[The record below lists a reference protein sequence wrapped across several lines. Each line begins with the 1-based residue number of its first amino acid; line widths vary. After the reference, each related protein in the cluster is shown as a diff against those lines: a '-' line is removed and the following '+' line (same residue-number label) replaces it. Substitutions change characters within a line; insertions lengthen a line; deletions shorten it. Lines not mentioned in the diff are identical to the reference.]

1 MKNSSKGITLIA
13 LIITI
18 IILLILAGVTISQ
31 LTENGLLYKAIKAKD
46 QTQKMQAKEELESV
60 LIEAAIEK
68 QQNEKYNSN
77 DFLNQFIISKISGAQ
92 INENNVLIKKYTF
105 LIDRELLKIISVE
118 EIQNNEEKTE
128 SLISKI
134 SEIQSNGY
142 STVKLKVKDN
152 EGTEKIVEYN
162 IHTIIYNGNL
172 ILDGISNIE
181 GATLSNNVYEFG
193 SKTTDV
199 ATENENARNMVVLK
213 VNGNLTINEGITLTA
228 CKSDDGYG
236 GPKGMMIYCTGTL
249 TNNGTVSMTARGAKA
264 EGENVYL
271 WQNLD
276 NSYEYIPAVGATGGE
291 SITKHENQSGN
302 GINGYVGNGRQ
313 TGGGGSG
320 AANAS
325 DADPIAVSGAGGNG
339 TSYSGGAGGG
349 GCNINCYSKIKAED
363 GSSTGGKGGDGIG
376 YRYSSSWA
384 SRLAGGGAGNP
395 GGNGGQND
403 SGNAID
409 GAGENGTGGLL
420 IIYSDNINNTGKIES
435 NGSKGTLYTMISGGS
450 SGGGSINIFYKN
462 NITCTGP
469 IEAKGG
475 KIKGSTDELI
485 GGNGGNGTISI
496 GNISSGTYQ
505 SDTGN
510 ISLKE
515 DKIELIKIQ
524 NEEVLGNNGNKIES
538 KTEYNIDI
546 EEKPYSAQII
556 WKSSDENIVTVNQN
570 GKIKFINPGT
580 ATITCTAKTKI
591 GIEYTDSCE
600 ITAIERLYLYYYG
613 NQFTSITGGYEKYA
627 RTGRRFS
634 ATFNNDNIYI
644 DCNAGYGGGGVFTVN
659 SIDLT
664 QYKYLKSYGQ
674 VASWATNDSAG
685 RLMATTKSKTWGS
698 SYVPDNSVTVSS
710 TGKTAELLIL
720 THDIESLQSSYY
732 ISNGFNQSHGYL
744 YEIWLE
750 K

>member
-685 RLMATTKSKTWGS
+685 RLMATTTSKTWGS

>member
-1 MKNSSKGITLIA
+1 
-13 LIITI
+13 
-18 IILLILAGVTISQ
+18 
-31 LTENGLLYKAIKAKD
+31 
-46 QTQKMQAKEELESV
+46 
-60 LIEAAIEK
+60 
-68 QQNEKYNSN
+68 
-77 DFLNQFIISKISGAQ
+77 
-92 INENNVLIKKYTF
+92 
-105 LIDRELLKIISVE
+105 
-118 EIQNNEEKTE
+118 
-128 SLISKI
+128 
-134 SEIQSNGY
+134 
-142 STVKLKVKDN
+142 
-152 EGTEKIVEYN
+152 
-162 IHTIIYNGNL
+162 
-172 ILDGISNIE
+172 
-181 GATLSNNVYEFG
+181 
-193 SKTTDV
+193 
-199 ATENENARNMVVLK
+199 
-213 VNGNLTINEGITLTA
+213 
-228 CKSDDGYG
+228 
-236 GPKGMMIYCTGTL
+236 
-249 TNNGTVSMTARGAKA
+249 
-264 EGENVYL
+264 
-271 WQNLD
+271 
-276 NSYEYIPAVGATGGE
+276 
-291 SITKHENQSGN
+291 
-302 GINGYVGNGRQ
+302 
-313 TGGGGSG
+313 
-320 AANAS
+320 
-325 DADPIAVSGAGGNG
+325 
-339 TSYSGGAGGG
+339 
-349 GCNINCYSKIKAED
+349 
-363 GSSTGGKGGDGIG
+363 
-376 YRYSSSWA
+376 
-384 SRLAGGGAGNP
+384 
-395 GGNGGQND
+395 
-403 SGNAID
+403 
-409 GAGENGTGGLL
+409 
-420 IIYSDNINNTGKIES
+420 
-435 NGSKGTLYTMISGGS
+435 MISGGS

-580 ATITCTAKTKI
+580 ATIICTAKTKI

-685 RLMATTKSKTWGS
+685 RLMATATSKTWGS
-698 SYVPDNSVTVSS
+698 SSVPANSVTVSS
-710 TGKTAELLIL
+710 TGKTAELLTL

>member
-1 MKNSSKGITLIA
+1 MKNSSKGITLIV

-291 SITKHENQSGN
+291 SVTKHENQSGN

-363 GSSTGGKGGDGIG
+363 GSSIGGKGGDGIG

-462 NITCTGP
+462 NITCTGL

-475 KIKGSTDELI
+475 KIKGSADELI

-496 GNISSGTYQ
+496 GNINSGTYQ

-644 DCNAGYGGGGVFTVN
+644 DCNAGYGGGGVFTIN

-685 RLMATTKSKTWGS
+685 RLMATTTSKTWGS

>member
-142 STVKLKVKDN
+142 FTVKLKVKDN

-199 ATENENARNMVVLK
+199 ATENENAKNMVVLK

-325 DADPIAVSGAGGNG
+325 DANPIAVSGAGGNG

-409 GAGENGTGGLL
+409 GAGKNGTGGLL

-475 KIKGSTDELI
+475 EVKGSTDELI

-515 DKIELIKIQ
+515 GEIELIKIQ
-524 NEEVLGNNGNKIES
+524 NEKVLGNNGNKIES
-538 KTEYNIDI
+538 KTEYNIEI

-613 NQFTSITGGYEKYA
+613 NQFTSITGGYEKCA

-685 RLMATTKSKTWGS
+685 RLMATATSKTWGS
-698 SYVPDNSVTVSS
+698 SSVPANSVTVSS
-710 TGKTAELLIL
+710 TGKTAELLTLI
-720 THDIESLQSSYY
+720 HDIESLQSSYY

>member
-18 IILLILAGVTISQ
+18 IIILILAGVAIAK

-46 QTQKMQAKEELESV
+46 QTQKIQAKEELERV

-68 QQNEKYNSN
+68 QQNENYNSN
-77 DFLNQFIISKISGAQ
+77 DFLNQFIISKITGAQ
-92 INENNVLIKKYTF
+92 INENNVLIKNYTF
-105 LIDRELLKIISVE
+105 LIDRELLKIISAE

-142 STVKLKVKDN
+142 STIKLKVKDN
-152 EGTEKIVEYN
+152 EETEEIVGYN
-162 IHTIIYNGNL
+162 IHTIIYDGNL

-199 ATENENARNMVVLK
+199 ATENENAKNMVVLK

-291 SITKHENQSGN
+291 SITKYENQSGN

-339 TSYSGGAGGG
+339 TSYSGGTGGG

-395 GGNGGQND
+395 RR
-403 SGNAID
+403 
-409 GAGENGTGGLL
+409 
-420 IIYSDNINNTGKIES
+420 K
-435 NGSKGTLYTMISGGS
+435 
-450 SGGGSINIFYKN
+450 
-462 NITCTGP
+462 
-469 IEAKGG
+469 
-475 KIKGSTDELI
+475 
-485 GGNGGNGTISI
+485 
-496 GNISSGTYQ
+496 
-505 SDTGN
+505 
-510 ISLKE
+510 
-515 DKIELIKIQ
+515 
-524 NEEVLGNNGNKIES
+524 
-538 KTEYNIDI
+538 
-546 EEKPYSAQII
+546 
-556 WKSSDENIVTVNQN
+556 WW
-570 GKIKFINPGT
+570 
-580 ATITCTAKTKI
+580 TK
-591 GIEYTDSCE
+591 
-600 ITAIERLYLYYYG
+600 
-613 NQFTSITGGYEKYA
+613 
-627 RTGRRFS
+627 
-634 ATFNNDNIYI
+634 
-644 DCNAGYGGGGVFTVN
+644 
-659 SIDLT
+659 
-664 QYKYLKSYGQ
+664 
-674 VASWATNDSAG
+674 
-685 RLMATTKSKTWGS
+685 
-698 SYVPDNSVTVSS
+698 
-710 TGKTAELLIL
+710 
-720 THDIESLQSSYY
+720 
-732 ISNGFNQSHGYL
+732 
-744 YEIWLE
+744 
-750 K
+750 

>member
-60 LIEAAIEK
+60 LIEATIEK

>member
-1 MKNSSKGITLIA
+1 
-13 LIITI
+13 
-18 IILLILAGVTISQ
+18 
-31 LTENGLLYKAIKAKD
+31 
-46 QTQKMQAKEELESV
+46 
-60 LIEAAIEK
+60 
-68 QQNEKYNSN
+68 
-77 DFLNQFIISKISGAQ
+77 
-92 INENNVLIKKYTF
+92 
-105 LIDRELLKIISVE
+105 
-118 EIQNNEEKTE
+118 
-128 SLISKI
+128 
-134 SEIQSNGY
+134 
-142 STVKLKVKDN
+142 
-152 EGTEKIVEYN
+152 
-162 IHTIIYNGNL
+162 
-172 ILDGISNIE
+172 
-181 GATLSNNVYEFG
+181 
-193 SKTTDV
+193 
-199 ATENENARNMVVLK
+199 
-213 VNGNLTINEGITLTA
+213 
-228 CKSDDGYG
+228 
-236 GPKGMMIYCTGTL
+236 
-249 TNNGTVSMTARGAKA
+249 
-264 EGENVYL
+264 
-271 WQNLD
+271 
-276 NSYEYIPAVGATGGE
+276 
-291 SITKHENQSGN
+291 
-302 GINGYVGNGRQ
+302 
-313 TGGGGSG
+313 
-320 AANAS
+320 
-325 DADPIAVSGAGGNG
+325 
-339 TSYSGGAGGG
+339 
-349 GCNINCYSKIKAED
+349 
-363 GSSTGGKGGDGIG
+363 
-376 YRYSSSWA
+376 
-384 SRLAGGGAGNP
+384 
-395 GGNGGQND
+395 
-403 SGNAID
+403 
-409 GAGENGTGGLL
+409 
-420 IIYSDNINNTGKIES
+420 
-435 NGSKGTLYTMISGGS
+435 MISGGS

-475 KIKGSTDELI
+475 KIKGSADELI

-570 GKIKFINPGT
+570 GKIKFINPGI

-685 RLMATTKSKTWGS
+685 RLMATTTSKTWGS

-710 TGKTAELLIL
+710 TGKTSELLIL

>member
-1 MKNSSKGITLIA
+1 MKNSSKGITLIV

-249 TNNGTVSMTARGAKA
+249 TNNGTVSMTARGTKA

-291 SITKHENQSGN
+291 SVTKHENQSGN

-363 GSSTGGKGGDGIG
+363 GSSIGGKGGDGIG

-384 SRLAGGGAGNP
+384 SRLAGGGAG
-395 GGNGGQND
+395 
-403 SGNAID
+403 
-409 GAGENGTGGLL
+409 
-420 IIYSDNINNTGKIES
+420 
-435 NGSKGTLYTMISGGS
+435 
-450 SGGGSINIFYKN
+450 
-462 NITCTGP
+462 
-469 IEAKGG
+469 
-475 KIKGSTDELI
+475 
-485 GGNGGNGTISI
+485 
-496 GNISSGTYQ
+496 
-505 SDTGN
+505 
-510 ISLKE
+510 
-515 DKIELIKIQ
+515 
-524 NEEVLGNNGNKIES
+524 
-538 KTEYNIDI
+538 
-546 EEKPYSAQII
+546 
-556 WKSSDENIVTVNQN
+556 
-570 GKIKFINPGT
+570 
-580 ATITCTAKTKI
+580 
-591 GIEYTDSCE
+591 
-600 ITAIERLYLYYYG
+600 
-613 NQFTSITGGYEKYA
+613 
-627 RTGRRFS
+627 
-634 ATFNNDNIYI
+634 
-644 DCNAGYGGGGVFTVN
+644 
-659 SIDLT
+659 
-664 QYKYLKSYGQ
+664 
-674 VASWATNDSAG
+674 
-685 RLMATTKSKTWGS
+685 
-698 SYVPDNSVTVSS
+698 
-710 TGKTAELLIL
+710 
-720 THDIESLQSSYY
+720 
-732 ISNGFNQSHGYL
+732 
-744 YEIWLE
+744 
-750 K
+750 

>member
-60 LIEAAIEK
+60 LIEATIEK

-199 ATENENARNMVVLK
+199 ATENENAKNMVVLK

-403 SGNAID
+403 SGNAVD

-475 KIKGSTDELI
+475 KIKGSADELI

-546 EEKPYSAQII
+546 EEKPYAAQII

>member
-1 MKNSSKGITLIA
+1 
-13 LIITI
+13 
-18 IILLILAGVTISQ
+18 
-31 LTENGLLYKAIKAKD
+31 
-46 QTQKMQAKEELESV
+46 
-60 LIEAAIEK
+60 
-68 QQNEKYNSN
+68 
-77 DFLNQFIISKISGAQ
+77 
-92 INENNVLIKKYTF
+92 
-105 LIDRELLKIISVE
+105 
-118 EIQNNEEKTE
+118 
-128 SLISKI
+128 
-134 SEIQSNGY
+134 
-142 STVKLKVKDN
+142 
-152 EGTEKIVEYN
+152 
-162 IHTIIYNGNL
+162 
-172 ILDGISNIE
+172 
-181 GATLSNNVYEFG
+181 
-193 SKTTDV
+193 
-199 ATENENARNMVVLK
+199 MVVLK

-395 GGNGGQND
+395 GGKGGQND
-403 SGNAID
+403 SGNAVD

-435 NGSKGTLYTMISGGS
+435 NGTKGTLYTMISGGS

-546 EEKPYSAQII
+546 EEKPYAAQII

-644 DCNAGYGGGGVFTVN
+644 DCNAGYGGGGVFTIN

-685 RLMATTKSKTWGS
+685 RLMATTTSKTWGS

>member
-199 ATENENARNMVVLK
+199 ATENENAKNMVVLK
-213 VNGNLTINEGITLTA
+213 VKGNLTINEGITLTA

-291 SITKHENQSGN
+291 SITKQENQSGN

-339 TSYSGGAGGG
+339 TSYSGGVGGG
-349 GCNINCYSKIKAED
+349 GCN
-363 GSSTGGKGGDGIG
+363 
-376 YRYSSSWA
+376 
-384 SRLAGGGAGNP
+384 
-395 GGNGGQND
+395 
-403 SGNAID
+403 
-409 GAGENGTGGLL
+409 LL
-420 IIYSDNINNTGKIES
+420 
-435 NGSKGTLYTMISGGS
+435 
-450 SGGGSINIFYKN
+450 
-462 NITCTGP
+462 
-469 IEAKGG
+469 
-475 KIKGSTDELI
+475 
-485 GGNGGNGTISI
+485 
-496 GNISSGTYQ
+496 
-505 SDTGN
+505 
-510 ISLKE
+510 
-515 DKIELIKIQ
+515 
-524 NEEVLGNNGNKIES
+524 
-538 KTEYNIDI
+538 
-546 EEKPYSAQII
+546 
-556 WKSSDENIVTVNQN
+556 
-570 GKIKFINPGT
+570 
-580 ATITCTAKTKI
+580 
-591 GIEYTDSCE
+591 
-600 ITAIERLYLYYYG
+600 
-613 NQFTSITGGYEKYA
+613 
-627 RTGRRFS
+627 
-634 ATFNNDNIYI
+634 
-644 DCNAGYGGGGVFTVN
+644 
-659 SIDLT
+659 
-664 QYKYLKSYGQ
+664 
-674 VASWATNDSAG
+674 
-685 RLMATTKSKTWGS
+685 
-698 SYVPDNSVTVSS
+698 
-710 TGKTAELLIL
+710 
-720 THDIESLQSSYY
+720 
-732 ISNGFNQSHGYL
+732 
-744 YEIWLE
+744 
-750 K
+750 

>member
-134 SEIQSNGY
+134 SEIQSDGY

-199 ATENENARNMVVLK
+199 ATENENAKNMVVLK
-213 VNGNLTINEGITLTA
+213 VKGNLTINEGITLTA

-485 GGNGGNGTISI
+485 GGNGGDGTISI

-510 ISLKE
+510 IRLKE

-685 RLMATTKSKTWGS
+685 RLMATTTSKTWGS